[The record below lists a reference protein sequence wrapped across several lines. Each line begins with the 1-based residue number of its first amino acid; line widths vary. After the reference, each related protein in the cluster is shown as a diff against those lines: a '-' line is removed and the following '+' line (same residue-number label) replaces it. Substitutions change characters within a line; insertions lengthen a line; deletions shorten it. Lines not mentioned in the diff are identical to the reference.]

1 MNQTIIELQN
11 KGLIESQAEI
21 KQLTSGTTDG
31 RVYAVLENEIPSCIL
46 KYDQPRNIGIVA
58 RFLETY
64 ENIRLLPDVYYVD
77 PDKRFF
83 LYEYFE
89 GTTHVNRGNKA
100 DWMKLLVEGLFNHYE
115 KYDSQAPWGR
125 VGGTPRHDWLEFNRI
140 SLEYAFENVG
150 DLLPYEDYVQM
161 KGLSNGLLSM
171 NKRKSTFCMGIRAF
185 ITLCFVK
192 TNLLV

>member
-1 MNQTIIELQN
+1 M
-11 KGLIESQAEI
+11 
-21 KQLTSGTTDG
+21 
-31 RVYAVLENEIPSCIL
+31 YAVLENDIPSSIL

-64 ENIRLLPDVYYVD
+64 ENIGLLPDVYYVD

-89 GTTHVNRGNKA
+89 GTTHVNRGKKA

-125 VGGTPRHDWLEFNRI
+125 VGGTPRQNWFEFNRI
-140 SLEYAFENVG
+140 SLEYAYENVG
-150 DLLPYEDYVQM
+150 DLLPYEDYLQM
-161 KGLSNGLLSM
+161 KEIVERLAEYETRGKVLSPWGYGCS
-171 NKRKSTFCMGIRAF
+171 
-185 ITLCFVK
+185 
-192 TNLLV
+192 